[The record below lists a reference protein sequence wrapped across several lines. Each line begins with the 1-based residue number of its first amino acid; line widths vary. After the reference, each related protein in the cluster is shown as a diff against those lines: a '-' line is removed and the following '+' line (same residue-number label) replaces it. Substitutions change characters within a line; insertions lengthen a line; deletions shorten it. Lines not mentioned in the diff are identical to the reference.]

1 MKKVLRIVLIVLIA
15 AFLVAQ
21 VFRPNRVNPPA
32 DPAKAL
38 QAPPNVQAILDRS
51 CNDCH
56 SNNTRWPWYTNISPL
71 SWWIADH
78 VKEGR
83 RELNFSEFNGYTE
96 RRKGKKLEEI
106 CEQVQQ
112 GEMPLKNYV
121 PLHPEAKLSDADQQ
135 TLCSW
140 TKQLKGR
147 EDEF

>member
-1 MKKVLRIVLIVLIA
+1 MLRIVLIVLIA

-21 VFRPNRVNPPA
+21 VFRPNRVNPPV

-38 QAPPNVQAILDRS
+38 QAPPSVQAILDRS

>member
-21 VFRPNRVNPPA
+21 VFRPNRVNPPV

-140 TKQLKGR
+140 TKQLRGR